1 MFYSGTFLENNYS
14 SMNVEIVN
22 NSSNH
27 VGRYVSGLPFYVALQ
42 ICQSLCIVAIDPFLE
57 VPQEEVVRWVK
68 IK

>member
-1 MFYSGTFLENNYS
+1 
-14 SMNVEIVN
+14 MNVEIVN